1 MNNIFSKWLY
11 IWGLVS
17 LSGVATALSAVPTL
31 QYSKAYDEC
40 THAAKTTS
48 NKQKCISAEYQR
60 QNQRL
65 KNAEQKL
72 SVTFTANEQKRL
84 LDAQKEWQAIHTFKD
99 NQCNQN
105 AFDYEN
111 APTASSKKITGL
123 DCDQQ
128 FLERVTER
136 AIELEQGKVRAE
148 YYLDP

>member
-17 LSGVATALSAVPTL
+17 LSSVATALSATPTL
-31 QYSKAYDEC
+31 QYSKTYDEC
-40 THAAKTTS
+40 THAAKTAT

-72 SVTFTANEQKRL
+72 SITLTANEQKRL

-99 NQCNQN
+99 NQCNQT
-105 AFDYEN
+105 AFDDEN
-111 APTASSKKITGL
+111 APTTSSKKMTGL

-128 FLERVTER
+128 FLERVTEQ

>member
-11 IWGLVS
+11 IWGFVS
-17 LSGVATALSAVPTL
+17 LCGVATALSAAPTL
-31 QYSKAYDEC
+31 QYSKTYDEC
-40 THAAKTTS
+40 THAAKSST

-72 SVTFTANEQKRL
+72 SATLSATEQKRL
-84 LDAQKEWQAIHTFKD
+84 LDAQKEWRSLHTFYD
-99 NQCNQN
+99 DQCNQT
-105 AFDYEN
+105 AFDAEN
-111 APTASSKKITGL
+111 APATSSKKITEL

-136 AIELEQGKVRAE
+136 ANELEQGKVRAE